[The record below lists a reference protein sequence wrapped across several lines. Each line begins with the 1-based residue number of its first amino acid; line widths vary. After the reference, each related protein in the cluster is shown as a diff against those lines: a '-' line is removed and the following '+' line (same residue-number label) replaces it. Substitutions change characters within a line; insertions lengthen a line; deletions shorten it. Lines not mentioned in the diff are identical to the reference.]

1 MAEQA
6 SFRHE
11 FASPTRQEKPPS
23 VKFSTSGGET
33 ARSGVSL
40 QPPAGGAA
48 APPAASRGRRPRGH
62 ELRGVGVGSEGAG
75 WPEWQGQGSARPGV
89 CAGPRLWALERPEQ
103 ETCAILWLSV
113 RGEGKRAEAEREW
126 NERGGR
132 AKSHPGLGSR
142 PVARPG
148 MLGGHCAGSRGGL
161 RCGSE
166 PPEEARGLC
175 SPREP
180 GEARRRSGV
189 SERTR

>member
-6 SFRHE
+6 SVRHE

-48 APPAASRGRRPRGH
+48 APPAASRGRRPRGR

-75 WPEWQGQGSARPGV
+75 WPEREGQGRAWPGV
-89 CAGPRLWALERPEQ
+89 CAGPRLWALEGPEQ
-103 ETCAILWLSV
+103 EACAIPWLSV
-113 RGEGKRAEAEREW
+113 RRERKRAEAEREW
-126 NERGGR
+126 DERGER

-142 PVARPG
+142 PNTRPG
-148 MLGGHCAGSRGGL
+148 MLGEDCAGT
-161 RCGSE
+161 
-166 PPEEARGLC
+166 PAREG
-175 SPREP
+175 
-180 GEARRRSGV
+180 
-189 SERTR
+189 